1 MLWKKK
7 EGRKE
12 GRKER
17 RKEGRGST
25 CDQQFIY
32 LFIWFS
38 FAKIHT
44 MATKENPVK
53 RVQRILF
60 YILFTLFLGWKI
72 ETKSHHIMVE
82 GRNKGGLMKSPYLD
96 YKTIM
101 GVLEGFCQN
110 KARIFLFFNI
120 KKRK

>member
-1 MLWKKK
+1 LEE

-60 YILFTLFLGWKI
+60 YFIYFIFG
-72 ETKSHHIMVE
+72 VE
-82 GRNKGGLMKSPYLD
+82 NRNQKSPHH
-96 YKTIM
+96 
-101 GVLEGFCQN
+101 G
-110 KARIFLFFNI
+110 
-120 KKRK
+120 